1 MASNRANR
9 GYNSARNWNWN
20 DSSNRYAYL
29 GFRPVLVGYYVIR
42 GYGFE
47 CVSLLYFKGEVIL
60 RLVSDGVK
68 TVTNLRPAL
77 SYWEAGAS
85 LQCGYKPAS

>member
-1 MASNRANR
+1 MASNRAIR
-9 GYNSARNWNWN
+9 GYNSARNYNWN
-20 DSSNRYAYL
+20 TSSNRNANY
-29 GFRPVLVGYYVIR
+29 GFRLVGYYVIR

-77 SYWEAGAS
+77 SYWEAGGKS
-85 LQCGYKPAS
+85 TMWV

>member
-1 MASNRANR
+1 MASNRAIR
-9 GYNSARNWNWN
+9 GYNSARNYNWN
-20 DSSNRYAYL
+20 TSSNRNAN
-29 GFRPVLVGYYVIR
+29 
-42 GYGFE
+42 YGFE

-77 SYWEAGAS
+77 SYWEAGGKS
-85 LQCGYKPAS
+85 TMWV